1 MTLGDPGLSPE
12 TSPMADFSMASPST
26 ETLKLLLNVYAQQLI
41 LDSDYQVERTRDRS
55 IVWNRQ
61 RLQIA

>member
-1 MTLGDPGLSPE
+1 
-12 TSPMADFSMASPST
+12 MADFSMASPST